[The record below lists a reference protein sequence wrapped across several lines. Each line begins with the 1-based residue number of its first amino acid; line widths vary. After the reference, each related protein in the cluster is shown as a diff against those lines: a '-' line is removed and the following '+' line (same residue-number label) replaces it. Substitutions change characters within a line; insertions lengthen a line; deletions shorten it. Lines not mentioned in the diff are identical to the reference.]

1 MKQHSPLAS
10 YVKTDCISQQ
20 ALSSRVRTPNS
31 LDSIVLG
38 LHNVAAACA
47 ILIVLLLC
55 ACTLVGVAVGILSG
69 VVLAT
74 MTIGII
80 YLVASK

>member
-1 MKQHSPLAS
+1 MFINLN
-10 YVKTDCISQQ
+10 I
-20 ALSSRVRTPNS
+20 
-31 LDSIVLG
+31 LG

-55 ACTLVGVAVGILSG
+55 ACTLVGVTVGILNG

-80 YLVASK
+80 YLVTSK

>member
-1 MKQHSPLAS
+1 MNSNL
-10 YVKTDCISQQ
+10 YIS
-20 ALSSRVRTPNS
+20 LY
-31 LDSIVLG
+31 LG
-38 LHNVAAACA
+38 LHNVAASCA

-55 ACTLVGVAVGILSG
+55 VCTLVGVTVGILNS

-80 YLVASK
+80 YLVAGKYNTFDLYSLE

>member
-1 MKQHSPLAS
+1 MINLN
-10 YVKTDCISQQ
+10 I
-20 ALSSRVRTPNS
+20 
-31 LDSIVLG
+31 LG

-55 ACTLVGVAVGILSG
+55 ACALIGIAVGILNG

-80 YLVASK
+80 YLVVSK